1 LDKIKIA
8 YIRSKFWFNLKAGG
22 SISHTIGILKGFVNN
37 NCEVKV
43 ISNEKFIGIDDF
55 AYEII
60 KPKIFVKNFL
70 ILGELLY
77 NFYSKPKFR
86 KHISDFNPD
95 HIYYRHSSHNFSI
108 MQIAKKLNIPVIL
121 EYNGNP
127 KKIFLNIKKN
137 PIKKILNKLILEP
150 LYNKI
155 NLFNFKNAFL
165 IVVVSEPLKKDLTN
179 IGINP
184 DKILVTPN
192 GVDIKKFNN
201 DSINKNKKENI
212 KKKWGLNK
220 FSDIVGFIG
229 TFGEWHGIPQLV
241 SAIKKINSDH
251 KNLNI
256 GFILVGNGILKEF
269 AENNLKK
276 FENVIFTGIVPYS
289 EIEYYIDVCDI
300 VVSPHCYPK
309 DGSVFFGSPT
319 KLFEYMAMG
328 KGIVASNLGQIGK
341 ILEHEGTAILTE
353 PDNIDELAEGII
365 KLVKDK
371 ELRNNLGQKAKRQA
385 YAKYTWDSNVRKII
399 DKVNKK

>member
-1 LDKIKIA
+1 MKIA
-8 YIRSKFWFNLKAGG
+8 YIRINFWFNLKAGG
-22 SISHTIGILKGFVNN
+22 SISHTLGILKGFVNN
-37 NCEVKV
+37 NCKIKI
-43 ISNEKFIGIDDF
+43 ISNEKFLGIENFD
-55 AYEII
+55 YEIV
-60 KPKIFVKNFL
+60 KPKIFIKYFS

-77 NFYSKPKFR
+77 NLYSKIKL
-86 KHISDFNPD
+86 KKYILDFKPD
-95 HIYYRHSSHNFSI
+95 YMYFRHSRLNFSV
-108 MQIAKKLNIPVIL
+108 MQIAKNLKIPAIL

-137 PIKKILNKLILEP
+137 PVKKILNKLILEP

-165 IVVVSEPLKKDLTN
+165 IVVVSETLKKDL
-179 IGINP
+179 ISMGISYN
-184 DKILVTPN
+184 KILVSPN
-192 GVDIKKFNN
+192 GVNIEKFNSKYI
-201 DSINKNKKENI
+201 DKNKKEKI
-212 KKKWGLNK
+212 KTKWGLEK
-220 FSDIVGFIG
+220 FSDIVGFVG

-241 SAIKKINSDH
+241 SAIKKINFEY

-256 GFILVGNGILKEF
+256 GFILIGNGILKGF
-269 AENNLKK
+269 AEKNLKNFK
-276 FENVIFTGIVPYS
+276 NVIFVDIVSYN
-289 EIEYYIDVCDI
+289 EIEYYIDLCDI
-300 VVSPHCYPK
+300 LVSPHCYPK
-309 DGSVFFGSPT
+309 DGGEFYGSPT